1 MKNDS
6 QQLRIDMANSGG
18 VSANKLADN
27 SDDLKIEKGKIIDT
41 SSSANLFD
49 SESAGDVLKM
59 EGWAYEE
66 NNRIF
71 VITEVDSDG
80 EWVKVDKELK
90 DDDSNG
96 VTIYDT
102 SEELAVSGI
111 TVDDAV
117 VDALNFGG
125 GSTSPVALTNARDY
139 MDVTADDTVT
149 SFYEASNGDALFVMW
164 ANLSEG

>member
-1 MKNDS
+1 MKNTAE
-6 QQLRIDMANSGG
+6 QLRIDIAVSAG
-18 VSANKLADN
+18 VSGNKLADD
-27 SDDLKIEKGKIIDT
+27 SDDLKIEKSKIIDT
-41 SSSANLFD
+41 SSSANLFG
-49 SESAGDVLKM
+49 SESTGDVLKM

-80 EWVKVDKELK
+80 EWVKVDKEIK

-96 VTIYDT
+96 ITIYDDYEALT
-102 SEELAVSGI
+102 VSGI
-111 TVDDAV
+111 TVDDVV
-117 VDALNFGG
+117 VDAVNFSGG
-125 GSTSPVALTNARDY
+125 ATSPVALVGRDY

-149 SFYEASNGDALFVMW
+149 SFYEATTGDALLLMW